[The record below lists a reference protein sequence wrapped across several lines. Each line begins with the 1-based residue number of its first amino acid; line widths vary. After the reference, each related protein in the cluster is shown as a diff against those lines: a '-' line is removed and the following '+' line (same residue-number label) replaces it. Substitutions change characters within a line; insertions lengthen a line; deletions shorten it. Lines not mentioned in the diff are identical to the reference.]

1 MNSFED
7 FNLPKGIN
15 QSLKE
20 LTYQEPTLIQQKSFK
35 AVCSGRDVLAIA
47 PTGTG
52 KTLAY
57 LLPVLKMYKYSTT
70 PDPKILILVP
80 TRELVLQITEVAL
93 QITSNIP
100 IRVLG
105 VYGGVNIKTQKKLI
119 SEGIDLLVGT
129 PGRVMDLG
137 LDGILNFSSLQKLI
151 IDEFDEVLNL
161 GFKFQLTSIFTMM
174 KEKRQNIL
182 FSATMTD
189 GVDEMI
195 DEYFTN
201 PVEVTLVKPGTTL
214 DKIEQIIYFC
224 PNFLTKINYLIEL
237 LQQDASTSK
246 VLIFVNTKKQVELV
260 AEKIEEI
267 FPNEFGIIHSNKSQ
281 NYRIN
286 RVTEFQNN
294 ELRGLI
300 TTDVMA
306 RGLDISDVSHV
317 INIEIPENPQMYV
330 HRIGRTGRADK
341 KGTAISFISTREDEY
356 FFNIQL
362 LMNKE
367 VDYQEFPYD
376 AEIIPRLLAFEKN
389 KEPKVK
395 QKKITKTQISEGGAF
410 HQKKTKNTKI
420 NLGGPTKRK
429 PPKTKPTNR
438 GAQKRK
444 K

>member
-20 LTYQEPTLIQQKSFK
+20 LTYFEPTLIQQKSFK

-57 LLPVLKMYKYSTT
+57 LLPIFKMYNYSTS

-80 TRELVLQITEVAL
+80 TRELVLQITEVA
-93 QITSNIP
+93 QKIISNFP
-100 IRVLG
+100 IRILG
-105 VYGGVNIKTQKKLI
+105 VYGGVNINTQKKLVN
-119 SEGIDLLVGT
+119 EGVDLLIGT
-129 PGRVMDLG
+129 PGRVMDLA
-137 LDGILNFSSLQKLI
+137 LDGILNFSSIQKLI

-195 DEYFTN
+195 NEYFNN
-201 PVEVTLVKPGTTL
+201 PLEITLVKPGTTL
-214 DKIEQIIYFC
+214 DKIEQIVHFC
-224 PNFLTKINYLIEL
+224 PNFLTKINFLIEL
-237 LQQDASTSK
+237 LKNDISTTK
-246 VLIFVNTKKQVELV
+246 VLIFVNTKKQVELIS
-260 AEKIEEI
+260 EKIEEI
-267 FPNEFGIIHSNKSQ
+267 FPEEFGIIHSNKSQ
-281 NYRIN
+281 NYRIKMVN
-286 RVTEFQNN
+286 QFQNN

-341 KGTAISFISTREDEY
+341 IGTAISFISTREEEY

-367 VDYQEFPYD
+367 VSYIEFPYD
-376 AEIIPRLLAFEKN
+376 AEIVHRLLAFEKN
-389 KEPKVK
+389 KEPKIK
-395 QKKITKTQISEGGAF
+395 QKKVTKTKISEGGAF
-410 HQKKTKNTKI
+410 HQKKTKNIKI

-438 GAQKRK
+438 GAKKRK